1 MKQRELFLLT
11 IPVLMGYI
19 PLGAAFGI
27 LAASKDF
34 SLFEILLSSIF
45 IYAGA
50 GQFLLVALVAQNV
63 SFLMIFFTLFL
74 LNFRHFFYTLSL
86 LKELKSINFLR
97 HYIIFALTD
106 ESFALLSSIKEK
118 IKNLSRAQRSLIM
131 FEVCLLNQIYWV
143 IGSVLGYYFK
153 QGLNID
159 YLGVE
164 FSLNALFIVL
174 AYELYKQNPNL
185 KILLYSS
192 FVALFALFY
201 IDKPYMLAFCIF
213 IALMILIFGK
223 NMLDKNILYAILAAS
238 LATYLTRVLAFIL
251 FKNKKENYHLLFVQY
266 NMPLVIIIILFFYT
280 FYEVDFYSYPYGLD
294 FIVSCILVFLIHLLF
309 KNALLSIILGTIF
322 YMFVLRLF

>member
-159 YLGVE
+159 YSGVE

-174 AYELYKQNPNL
+174 AYELYN
-185 KILLYSS
+185 KIL
-192 FVALFALFY
+192 
-201 IDKPYMLAFCIF
+201 I
-213 IALMILIFGK
+213 
-223 NMLDKNILYAILAAS
+223 
-238 LATYLTRVLAFIL
+238 
-251 FKNKKENYHLLFVQY
+251 
-266 NMPLVIIIILFFYT
+266 
-280 FYEVDFYSYPYGLD
+280 
-294 FIVSCILVFLIHLLF
+294 
-309 KNALLSIILGTIF
+309 
-322 YMFVLRLF
+322 

>member
-143 IGSVLGYYFK
+143 IGSVLGWK
-153 QGLNID
+153 
-159 YLGVE
+159 
-164 FSLNALFIVL
+164 
-174 AYELYKQNPNL
+174 
-185 KILLYSS
+185 
-192 FVALFALFY
+192 
-201 IDKPYMLAFCIF
+201 
-213 IALMILIFGK
+213 
-223 NMLDKNILYAILAAS
+223 
-238 LATYLTRVLAFIL
+238 
-251 FKNKKENYHLLFVQY
+251 
-266 NMPLVIIIILFFYT
+266 
-280 FYEVDFYSYPYGLD
+280 
-294 FIVSCILVFLIHLLF
+294 
-309 KNALLSIILGTIF
+309 LLSKF
-322 YMFVLRLF
+322 

>member
-97 HYIIFALTD
+97 HYIIFALT
-106 ESFALLSSIKEK
+106 LLSSIKEK

-159 YLGVE
+159 YSGVE

-192 FVALFALFY
+192 FVALFALFC

-223 NMLDKNILYAILAAS
+223 KYV
-238 LATYLTRVLAFIL
+238 R
-251 FKNKKENYHLLFVQY
+251 
-266 NMPLVIIIILFFYT
+266 
-280 FYEVDFYSYPYGLD
+280 
-294 FIVSCILVFLIHLLF
+294 
-309 KNALLSIILGTIF
+309 
-322 YMFVLRLF
+322 

>member
-97 HYIIFALTD
+97 HYIIFALT
-106 ESFALLSSIKEK
+106 ALLSSIKEK

-159 YLGVE
+159 YSGVE

-192 FVALFALFY
+192 FVALFALFC

-223 NMLDKNILYAILAAS
+223 KYV
-238 LATYLTRVLAFIL
+238 R
-251 FKNKKENYHLLFVQY
+251 
-266 NMPLVIIIILFFYT
+266 
-280 FYEVDFYSYPYGLD
+280 
-294 FIVSCILVFLIHLLF
+294 
-309 KNALLSIILGTIF
+309 
-322 YMFVLRLF
+322 

>member
-159 YLGVE
+159 YSGVE

-185 KILLYSS
+185 KFYFILLLWHFLLY
-192 FVALFALFY
+192 FA
-201 IDKPYMLAFCIF
+201 
-213 IALMILIFGK
+213 
-223 NMLDKNILYAILAAS
+223 
-238 LATYLTRVLAFIL
+238 
-251 FKNKKENYHLLFVQY
+251 
-266 NMPLVIIIILFFYT
+266 
-280 FYEVDFYSYPYGLD
+280 
-294 FIVSCILVFLIHLLF
+294 
-309 KNALLSIILGTIF
+309 
-322 YMFVLRLF
+322 

>member
-159 YLGVE
+159 YSGVE

-192 FVALFALFY
+192 FV
-201 IDKPYMLAFCIF
+201 
-213 IALMILIFGK
+213 
-223 NMLDKNILYAILAAS
+223 
-238 LATYLTRVLAFIL
+238 
-251 FKNKKENYHLLFVQY
+251 
-266 NMPLVIIIILFFYT
+266 
-280 FYEVDFYSYPYGLD
+280 
-294 FIVSCILVFLIHLLF
+294 
-309 KNALLSIILGTIF
+309 
-322 YMFVLRLF
+322 

>member
-97 HYIIFALTD
+97 HYIIFALT
-106 ESFALLSSIKEK
+106 ALLSSIKEK

-159 YLGVE
+159 YSGVE

-192 FVALFALFY
+192 FVALFALFWHRQ
-201 IDKPYMLAFCIF
+201 
-213 IALMILIFGK
+213 ALYVGF
-223 NMLDKNILYAILAAS
+223 LYFYRS
-238 LATYLTRVLAFIL
+238 DDFD
-251 FKNKKENYHLLFVQY
+251 FWKK
-266 NMPLVIIIILFFYT
+266 I
-280 FYEVDFYSYPYGLD
+280 
-294 FIVSCILVFLIHLLF
+294 C
-309 KNALLSIILGTIF
+309 
-322 YMFVLRLF
+322 

>member
-34 SLFEILLSSIF
+34 SLFEILLSSNF

-159 YLGVE
+159 YSGVE

-192 FVALFALFY
+192 FVALFALFC

-223 NMLDKNILYAILAAS
+223 KYV
-238 LATYLTRVLAFIL
+238 R
-251 FKNKKENYHLLFVQY
+251 
-266 NMPLVIIIILFFYT
+266 
-280 FYEVDFYSYPYGLD
+280 
-294 FIVSCILVFLIHLLF
+294 
-309 KNALLSIILGTIF
+309 
-322 YMFVLRLF
+322 